1 MLPDEI
7 PPPLLLTYRH
17 MPLHSDDPAAF
28 PGGPLQTDHPP
39 RAAAGLT
46 WVHGTA
52 LYIGA
57 VLGTGVIAL
66 PALAASTAGPASLL
80 AWLALIG
87 LSIPLAAT
95 FSALGA
101 RYPDAGGVAT
111 CVKLAFGP
119 YPAAVVGWCFL
130 FAVPVGAPAAAMF
143 AGAYVQAAIGGGTAT
158 LVLTAFS
165 LVLGI
170 TLINAFGVT
179 LSGKV
184 QVLLAA
190 LLVTFLVI
198 AAGASLPHARLANL
212 HPFAPHGWLAV
223 ASAAGLL
230 VWSFAGWEAITHLAA
245 EFRQPERDMPK
256 AAAVAVFV
264 VGVLY
269 FAVAAATVLVLGPA
283 AGATRA
289 PLALLLA
296 FGFGGQVKIL
306 AAVAALLLTAGTMNA
321 YLAGASKLGA
331 ALGRDGALPGWFAHG
346 SEAGGVP
353 RRSLLSLSGLTLVTL
368 TATELTRAHVEAL
381 VLMTT
386 GAFVIVYI
394 VGTAAALR
402 LLAPGSWGRRAA
414 MLALIFDILLLA
426 TTRLYLLWAL
436 GIAACALAYIHLTR
450 RRRAASR
457 IPSGQ

>member
-1 MLPDEI
+1 
-7 PPPLLLTYRH
+7 
-17 MPLHSDDPAAF
+17 MPLQSDAPTDIPRGLPATAQPPHS
-28 PGGPLQTDHPP
+28 
-39 RAAAGLT
+39 AGSLT
-46 WVHGTA
+46 WVQGTA

-66 PALAASTAGPASLL
+66 PALAARTAGPASLL

-119 YPAAVVGWCFL
+119 YPAAIVGWCFL

-143 AGAYVQAAIGGGTAT
+143 AGAYVQAAIGGGSAT

-165 LVLGI
+165 LVLGV

-179 LSGKV
+179 VSGKV
-184 QVLLAA
+184 QVLLAG
-190 LLVTFLVI
+190 LLVTFLVVAVGI
-198 AAGASLPHARLANL
+198 SVPHARLANL
-212 HPFAPHGWLAV
+212 RPFAPHGWPGV

-283 AGATRA
+283 AGAARA
-289 PLALLLA
+289 PLARLLA
-296 FGFGGQVKIL
+296 FGFGSGIRVL

-331 ALGRDGALPGWFAHG
+331 ALGRDGALPSWFAHG

-353 RRSLLSLSGLTLVTL
+353 RRSLLSLSGITLVTL
-368 TATELTRAHVEAL
+368 AATELAHARVEAL

-402 LLAPGSWGRRAA
+402 LLAPGTWGRRAA
-414 MLALIFDILLLA
+414 VLALIFDVLLLA
-426 TTRLYLLWAL
+426 TTGAYLIWSA
-436 GIAACALAYIHLTR
+436 GIAVCAVSYRYLTR
-450 RRRAASR
+450 GATLQE
-457 IPSGQ
+457 PNE